1 MKRNQPASNVSG
13 DAAIEDLF
21 MLIIA
26 GRPQKK
32 RSLWR
37 VQEGFQMEAF

>member
-1 MKRNQPASNVSG
+1 MKRNQLAFNVSD
-13 DAAIEDLF
+13 DAEIEDLF
-21 MLIIA
+21 MLITV

-32 RSLWR
+32 RALWR